1 MKRTFIAI
9 PVPSEYGLSEKL
21 KIFSAGNWGAN
32 IRWVPSHQW
41 HFTLAFLGET
51 SYENEVKVKSIL
63 SSLVAGIRAF
73 DIRFDGIGLF
83 PHKRNPKVIWVG
95 IEKSPLIESIA
106 NDIQQQLK
114 IGGVEYDAKP
124 FVPHLTIGRVK
135 QFMNPEDFRRRF
147 ESCVISSPIET
158 PLNELVFYQ
167 SVLEKHGPV
176 YQTLAS
182 WKLA

>member
-9 PVPSEYGLSEKL
+9 PVPSESGLSERL
-21 KIFSAGNWGAN
+21 KIFSTGNWGAN
-32 IRWVPSHQW
+32 IKWVPSHQW

-63 SSLVAGIRAF
+63 SSLVTGIKAF
-73 DIRFDGIGLF
+73 DISFEGFGLF

-95 IEKSPLIESIA
+95 IEKNPFIESVA
-106 NDIQQQLK
+106 NNIQQQLK
-114 IGGVEYDAKP
+114 IEGVEFDAKP

-135 QFMNPEDFRRRF
+135 QLLSPEDFRRRF

-158 PLNELVFYQ
+158 NLNELVFYQ

-176 YQTLAS
+176 YQALVS
-182 WKLA
+182 WKLV

>member
-9 PVPSEYGLSEKL
+9 PVSSEYGLSQKL
-21 KIFSAGNWGAN
+21 KIFSTGNWGAN
-32 IRWVPSHQW
+32 IKWVPSHQW

-51 SYENEVKVKSIL
+51 TYENEVKVKSIL
-63 SSLVAGIRAF
+63 SSLVAGIKAF
-73 DIRFDGIGLF
+73 DISFDGIGLF

-95 IEKSPLIESIA
+95 IEKSPFIESIA
-106 NDIQQQLK
+106 NNIHHQLK
-114 IGGVEYDAKP
+114 IAGVDFDAKP

-135 QFMNPEDFRRRF
+135 QLMSQEDFKRRF
-147 ESCVISSPIET
+147 ESCVISSPIKT

-167 SVLEKHGPV
+167 SVPEKHGPV
-176 YQTLAS
+176 YQALVS